1 MHKQRRDSEEREDW
15 GVEKETIVEIIN
27 RYLHCAKLHCML
39 IIYMYSGKLLKT
51 VNEDFSTGWE
61 SRPTVKEKHNED
73 LHTSARE
80 HKEFSMYSTSDT
92 GSAFQHIL
100 LHLYYFLRLFRVDI
114 PLYLFIYLFKRLVH
128 ASPLPKEGRSL
139 CAYLFTCFF
148 VFF

>member
-114 PLYLFIYLFKRLVH
+114 PLYLFIYLNVWFMPPHSLK
-128 ASPLPKEGRSL
+128 KEEVCVL
-139 CAYLFTCFF
+139 IYLL
-148 VFF
+148 VFFFFF